1 MTLSRWLRD
10 YLYIPR
16 GEPARETRT
25 AINIMITMLL
35 KACGTAPPG
44 RSSPGGI
51 PRHRPA
57 DRALAGPPKPGAGRS
72 GDRLGLARQRFVTFN
87 LVCVGWVLFRADS
100 IGSAFELLAS
110 VFTPGTLTLVT
121 PLVLLAIAASIGAQ
135 YLPRGPAI
143 RLREGFS
150 RLGPVVQGA
159 ALAVV
164 LFLITHARTSPA

>member
-1 MTLSRWLRD
+1 M
-10 YLYIPR
+10 
-16 GEPARETRT
+16 ARRR
-25 AINIMITMLL
+25 LDV
-35 KACGTAPPG
+35 
-44 RSSPGGI
+44 R
-51 PRHRPA
+51 
-57 DRALAGPPKPGAGRS
+57 
-72 GDRLGLARQRFVTFN
+72 RLGAFHGIGQLIGRWRVRRNPVLAAPATGWVLARQRFVTFN

-110 VFTPGTLTLVT
+110 VFLPGTLTLVT

-164 LFLITHARTSPA
+164 LFLITTRSDPPA